1 MISWF
6 FPSEKVACI
15 DASFVLGEFLKI
27 ARDFKKAKSKRELNY
42 KIQIRPDKRLKD
54 MLESGTL
61 LFITP
66 ITKYEILKRLM
77 FKEGLNFNDAK
88 NIVENRKK
96 IEKSCDFDKH
106 SSLFKIL
113 LSSPETWP
121 LILKYI
127 LPF

>member
-1 MISWF
+1 MARKIYERMNETEM
-6 FPSEKVACI
+6 EKFYNFI
-15 DASFVLGEFLKI
+15 
-27 ARDFKKAKSKRELNY
+27 KK
-42 KIQIRPDKRLKD
+42 
-54 MLESGTL
+54 
-61 LFITP
+61 
-66 ITKYEILKRLM
+66 
-77 FKEGLNFNDAK
+77 
-88 NIVENRKK
+88 NRKK